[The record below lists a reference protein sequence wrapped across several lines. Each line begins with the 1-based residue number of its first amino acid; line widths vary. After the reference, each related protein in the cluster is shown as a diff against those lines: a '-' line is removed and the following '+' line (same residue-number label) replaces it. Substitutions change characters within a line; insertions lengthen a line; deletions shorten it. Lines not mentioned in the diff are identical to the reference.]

1 MPGFRIPFW
10 PKPSSDRRTPRYLWR
25 SLGACAVGLVLSL
38 AAALATGQRELQL
51 AQIELNGLA
60 NGYALTLQF
69 GISTYMRKVTALRTL
84 FDTFGTVSR
93 EQFASFSKQLL
104 TEQVAIVGMAWLP
117 RVPREQRE
125 EHERAGA
132 QEGLLGYHIRS
143 ARPDGTR
150 APAPDRDEHFP
161 IFYAAT
167 EAPDSP
173 VYGTDLNDGGLWQ
186 RALESA
192 RDDDRLAA
200 SPHSVLEGKRIGF
213 LVAAPV
219 YRRGVPHGTVP
230 ERREH
235 LIGFAQAFF
244 ETSVL
249 LESIINTT
257 TNVAGLD
264 FFFFPPATSASG
276 PSASLHFDGARARM
290 VSIGADAQ
298 RTLAGGLHWSGPLN
312 VGDSAW
318 TMVAVPIAG
327 GPVAPSYVRAWIVLI
342 CGILLTG
349 AIATYIWRTG
359 KHAERLRNSNRELD
373 RTLGMLQTQNVRF
386 DTAINN
392 MVQGFV
398 MFDAAHRI
406 IVCNSRFVEM
416 YGLSPEVVKPGCS
429 VGDVLQHRAETG
441 LLKADPEEFR
451 TQLLAQLA
459 EGKVSEGILTTTDG
473 RDIFVINK
481 PMPGGGWT
489 TTHEDVTERR
499 KSEARI
505 SHMALHDELTDLPNR
520 HLFGVEVEKH
530 FARTDIGH
538 KFAILCLDL
547 DHFKNV
553 NDTFGH
559 PFGDKLLK
567 QVGVR
572 LRSFVRQSDAV
583 ARFGGDEFA
592 ILQGNMGARAE
603 TAALATR
610 IVDAISAPFD
620 LDGHQVVIGVS
631 IGVAFAPADGTDG
644 VQLLKAADLALYQ
657 AKAGGRSTYRF
668 FEPGMDR
675 LMQARTA
682 LEADLRKALVNGE
695 FALHYQ
701 PVVNLQT
708 GRINGFEALI
718 RWNHPRRGMIS
729 PAEFIPIA
737 EETALIVPIGD
748 WVLRTAC
755 EEASK
760 WPHEIRVAVNL
771 SSVQFRVPN
780 LYENVV
786 DALECS
792 NLAADRLEIEITE
805 SVILLNLPSTIET
818 LNKLRGRGV
827 KIAMDDFGTGH
838 SSLSYLRHYPFDR
851 IKLVGSFIRDLGDKM
866 NSRAIVRAIA
876 ELANSLGMGT
886 TAEGIETQEQ
896 LDYVKRVGCTEGQG
910 YLFGKP
916 QPAKDARALLAS
928 QPSRPRT
935 AATQTEPVAD

>member
-1 MPGFRIPFW
+1 MHHTGGSIDAGDAGRLFLMPGFRIPFW
-10 PKPSSDRRTPRYLWR
+10 SETEFGS
-25 SLGACAVGLVLSL
+25 AN
-38 AAALATGQRELQL
+38 AALSVEESRRLARLAWCCPWRPRLRPASGELQL

-132 QEGLLGYHIRS
+132 QEGLLGYHIKS

-441 LLKADPEEFR
+441 LLKAGSGR
-451 TQLLAQLA
+451 
-459 EGKVSEGILTTTDG
+459 VSHPASG
-473 RDIFVINK
+473 
-481 PMPGGGWT
+481 PAGGGQG
-489 TTHEDVTERR
+489 
-499 KSEARI
+499 
-505 SHMALHDELTDLPNR
+505 L
-520 HLFGVEVEKH
+520 G
-530 FARTDIGH
+530 
-538 KFAILCLDL
+538 
-547 DHFKNV
+547 
-553 NDTFGH
+553 GH
-559 PFGDKLLK
+559 PHDDRWTRHIRN
-567 QVGVR
+567 QQAHARRR
-572 LRSFVRQSDAV
+572 L
-583 ARFGGDEFA
+583 
-592 ILQGNMGARAE
+592 
-603 TAALATR
+603 
-610 IVDAISAPFD
+610 
-620 LDGHQVVIGVS
+620 
-631 IGVAFAPADGTDG
+631 
-644 VQLLKAADLALYQ
+644 
-657 AKAGGRSTYRF
+657 
-668 FEPGMDR
+668 
-675 LMQARTA
+675 
-682 LEADLRKALVNGE
+682 
-695 FALHYQ
+695 
-701 PVVNLQT
+701 
-708 GRINGFEALI
+708 
-718 RWNHPRRGMIS
+718 
-729 PAEFIPIA
+729 
-737 EETALIVPIGD
+737 
-748 WVLRTAC
+748 
-755 EEASK
+755 
-760 WPHEIRVAVNL
+760 
-771 SSVQFRVPN
+771 
-780 LYENVV
+780 
-786 DALECS
+786 
-792 NLAADRLEIEITE
+792 
-805 SVILLNLPSTIET
+805 
-818 LNKLRGRGV
+818 
-827 KIAMDDFGTGH
+827 DD
-838 SSLSYLRHYPFDR
+838 
-851 IKLVGSFIRDLGDKM
+851 
-866 NSRAIVRAIA
+866 NA
-876 ELANSLGMGT
+876 
-886 TAEGIETQEQ
+886 
-896 LDYVKRVGCTEGQG
+896 
-910 YLFGKP
+910 
-916 QPAKDARALLAS
+916 
-928 QPSRPRT
+928 
-935 AATQTEPVAD
+935 

>member
-1 MPGFRIPFW
+1 
-10 PKPSSDRRTPRYLWR
+10 L
-25 SLGACAVGLVLSL
+25 ALSL

-51 AQIELNGLA
+51 AHIELNGLA

-69 GISTYMRKVTALRTL
+69 RISTNMRKVDALRAL
-84 FDTFGTVSR
+84 FDTVGTTVSR
-93 EQFASFSKQLL
+93 DQFATFTKQLL
-104 TEQVAIVGMAWLP
+104 SDQIALVGMAWLP

-125 EHERAGA
+125 AHERAGA
-132 QEGLLGYHIRS
+132 REGIAGYQITS
-143 ARPDGTR
+143 ILPDGTR
-150 APAPDRDEHFP
+150 APAPDRDEYFP
-161 IFYAAT
+161 IFYGAT
-167 EAPDSP
+167 GPYDSP
-173 VYGTDLNDGGLWQ
+173 AFGLDINDGGSRQ
-186 RALESA
+186 RALETA
-192 RDDDRLAA
+192 RDEDRPAA
-200 SPHSVLEGKRIGF
+200 SSNLSLRGNRVGF
-213 LVAAPV
+213 LMVAPV
-219 YRRGVPHGTVP
+219 YRPGVPHATVQ
-230 ERREH
+230 ERREN
-235 LIGFAQAFF
+235 LIGFVHAFV
-244 ETSVL
+244 EISSL
-249 LESIINTT
+249 LESIINTP
-257 TNVAGLD
+257 NIPGLD
-264 FFFFPPATSASG
+264 LYFFPPARGDIAPSG
-276 PSASLHFDGARARM
+276 AFHFDSTRARM

-298 RTLAGGLHWSGPLN
+298 RTLVSGLHWSGPLT
-312 VGDSAW
+312 VGDAAW

-327 GPVAPSYVRAWIVLI
+327 GPVAPNYGRAWIVLV

-359 KHAERLRNSNRELD
+359 KHAQRLRTTNRELD
-373 RTLGMLQTQNVRF
+373 RTLSLLQTQNVRF

-416 YGLSPEVVKPGCS
+416 YRLSPEIVKPGS
-429 VGDVLQHRAETG
+429 TVGEVLHHRAETG

-451 TQLLAQLA
+451 KVLLAQLA
-459 EGKVSEGILTTTDG
+459 EGKVSEGILRTGDG
-473 RDIFVINK
+473 REIFVINK

-530 FARTDIGH
+530 FAWTDIGH
-538 KFAILCLDL
+538 KFAVLCLDL

-567 QVGVR
+567 QVAAR

-592 ILQGNMGARAE
+592 ILQGAMGARSE
-603 TAALATR
+603 TASLAAR
-610 IVDAISAPFD
+610 IVDAMSAPFD

-631 IGVAFAPADGTDG
+631 IGVAFAPADGTDV

-657 AKAGGRSTYRF
+657 AKADGRSTYRF

-675 LMQARTA
+675 LMQTRTA
-682 LEADLRKALVNGE
+682 LEADLRKAIANQELV
-695 FALHYQ
+695 LHYQ
-701 PVVNLQT
+701 PVVNLHT

-760 WPHEIRVAVNL
+760 WPDDIRVAVNL

-780 LYENVV
+780 LYESVV
-786 DALECS
+786 DAIDRS
-792 NLAADRLEIEITE
+792 NLAAERLEIEITE
-805 SVILLNLPSTIET
+805 SVILLDLPSTLET
-818 LNKLRGRGV
+818 LNRLRARGLT
-827 KIAMDDFGTGH
+827 IAMDDFGTGH

-851 IKLVGSFIRDLGDKM
+851 IKLDGSFIRDLADKM

-886 TAEGIETQEQ
+886 TAEGIETEEQ

-916 QPAKDARALLAS
+916 QSAKEVRALLAS
-928 QPSRPRT
+928 QPSQPR
-935 AATQTEPVAD
+935 AAAAQA

>member
-1 MPGFRIPFW
+1 M
-10 PKPSSDRRTPRYLWR
+10 
-25 SLGACAVGLVLSL
+25 VGLALSL
-38 AAALATGQRELQL
+38 AAALATGQREIQL

-69 GISTYMRKVTALRTL
+69 GINTYMRKVAALRTL
-84 FDTFGTVSR
+84 FDTVGSTVSR
-93 EQFASFSKQLL
+93 DQFATFTKQLL
-104 TEQVAIVGMAWLP
+104 SDQIALVGMAWLP

-125 EHERAGA
+125 AHERAGA
-132 QEGLLGYHIRS
+132 REEIAGYQIKS
-143 ARPDGTR
+143 ILPDGTR
-150 APAPDRDEHFP
+150 VPAPDRDEHFP
-161 IFYAAT
+161 IFYGAT
-167 EAPDSP
+167 GSLDSP
-173 VYGTDLNDGGLWQ
+173 AYGLDINDGGLRQ
-186 RALESA
+186 RALETA
-192 RDDDRLAA
+192 RDQDRPAA
-200 SPHSVLEGKRIGF
+200 SSNFSLRGNRVGF
-213 LVAAPV
+213 LMVAPV
-219 YRRGVPHGTVP
+219 YRPGAPHATVP

-235 LIGFAQAFF
+235 LIGFVHAFV
-244 ETSVL
+244 EISSL
-249 LESIINTT
+249 LESIINT
-257 TNVAGLD
+257 AKIPGLD
-264 FFFFPPATSASG
+264 LYFFSPARGEIAPTGAF
-276 PSASLHFDGARARM
+276 HFDSTRARM
-290 VSIGADAQ
+290 ASVGADAQ
-298 RTLAGGLHWSGPLN
+298 RTLASGLHWSGPLT
-312 VGDSAW
+312 VGDAAW

-327 GPVAPSYVRAWIVLI
+327 GPVAPNYGRAWIVLI

-359 KHAERLRNSNRELD
+359 KHAERLRTSNRELD

-392 MVQGFV
+392 MVQGFI

-406 IVCNSRFVEM
+406 IVCNSRFIEM
-416 YGLSPEVVKPGCS
+416 YGLSPEIVKPGCS
-429 VGDVLQHRAETG
+429 VSDVLRHRADTG

-451 TQLLAQLA
+451 KVLLAQLA
-459 EGKVSEGILTTTDG
+459 EGRVSEGILRTGDG

-520 HLFGVEVEKH
+520 HLFGVEIEKH
-530 FARTDIGH
+530 FAWTDIGH
-538 KFAILCLDL
+538 KFAVLCLDL

-583 ARFGGDEFA
+583 SRFGGDEFA
-592 ILQGNMGARAE
+592 ILQGNLGARAE
-603 TAALATR
+603 TAALAAR
-610 IVDAISAPFD
+610 IVDAMSAPFD
-620 LDGHQVVIGVS
+620 IDGHQVVIGVS
-631 IGVAFAPADGTDG
+631 IGVAFAPGDGADA
-644 VQLLKAADLALYQ
+644 VQLLKAADLALYR
-657 AKAGGRSTYRF
+657 AKADGRSTYRF

-682 LEADLRKALVNGE
+682 LEFDLRKALANEE

-737 EETALIVPIGD
+737 EETALIVPIGE

-755 EEASK
+755 EEASQ
-760 WPHEIRVAVNL
+760 WPDDVHVAVNL

-780 LYENVV
+780 LYESVV
-786 DALECS
+786 EALDRS

-818 LNKLRGRGV
+818 LNKLRAHGV

-851 IKLVGSFIRDLGDKM
+851 IKLDGSFIRDLQDKM

-876 ELANSLGMGT
+876 ELANSLGMRT

-928 QPSRPRT
+928 RSSQPR
-935 AATQTEPVAD
+935 AGANQTEPIAN